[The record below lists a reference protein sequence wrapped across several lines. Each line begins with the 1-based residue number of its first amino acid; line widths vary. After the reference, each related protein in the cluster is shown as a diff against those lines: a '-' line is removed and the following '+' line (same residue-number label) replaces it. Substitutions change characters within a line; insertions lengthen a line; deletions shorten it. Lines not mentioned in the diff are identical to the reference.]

1 MVNFENDQ
9 TVATAP
15 KQIVNMIVI
24 ENYYN
29 LISAL
34 EKFEE
39 TKMNNSPGNLARL
52 RSRLIA
58 LVIGQFS
65 AFKRHFEKDNLNDW
79 KKISEAVDTNIKKTE
94 EEIKEVIFLVID
106 WLDQKQLIR
115 LDDRIKRDYTNIW
128 EDNEVNGFT

>member
-15 KQIVNMIVI
+15 KQVVNMIVI

-39 TKMNNSPGNLARL
+39 TKLQGSPGNLARL

-65 AFKRHFEKDNLNDW
+65 AFKRHFEKDEETWN
-79 KKISEAVDTNIKKTE
+79 KIKEVVNTTNKKTE
-94 EEIKEVIFLVID
+94 EEIKEVIFLIIE
-106 WLDQKQLIR
+106 WLDEKQLIR

>member
-15 KQIVNMIVI
+15 KQLVNLIVI

-29 LISAL
+29 LIGAL
-34 EKFEE
+34 GKFEE
-39 TKMNNSPGNLARL
+39 TKLQGSPGNLARL
-52 RSRLIA
+52 RSRLIE
-58 LVIGQFS
+58 LIIGQFN
-65 AFKRHFEKDNLNDW
+65 AFKRHFENNTETWTKIEEVVNTTN
-79 KKISEAVDTNIKKTE
+79 KKSED
-94 EEIKEVIFLVID
+94 EIKEVIFLVIE
-106 WLDQKQLIR
+106 WLDEKQLIR

>member
-15 KQIVNMIVI
+15 KQVVNMIVI

-39 TKMNNSPGNLARL
+39 TKMQGSPGNLARL
-52 RSRLIA
+52 RSRLIS

-65 AFKRHFEKDNLNDW
+65 AFKRHFEKENPEAWL
-79 KKISEAVDTNIKKTE
+79 KICEAVNTSVKKTE
-94 EEIKEVIFLVID
+94 EEIKEVIFLVIE
-106 WLDQKQLIR
+106 WLDEKQLIR

>member
-15 KQIVNMIVI
+15 KQVVNMIVI

-39 TKMNNSPGNLARL
+39 TKLQGSPGNLARL

-65 AFKRHFEKDNLNDW
+65 AFKRHFEKDEEIWN
-79 KKISEAVDTNIKKTE
+79 KIKEAVNTTNKKTE
-94 EEIKEVIFLVID
+94 EEIKEVIFLVIE
-106 WLDQKQLIR
+106 WLDEKQLIR

>member
-15 KQIVNMIVI
+15 KQVVNMIVI

-39 TKMNNSPGNLARL
+39 TKLQGSPGNLARL

-65 AFKRHFEKDNLNDW
+65 AFKRHFEKDTETW
-79 KKISEAVDTNIKKTE
+79 TKIKEAVNTTNKKTE
-94 EEIKEVIFLVID
+94 EEIKEVIFLVVE
-106 WLDQKQLIR
+106 WLDEKQLIR

-128 EDNEVNGFT
+128 EDNELNGFT

>member
-15 KQIVNMIVI
+15 KQVVNMIVI

-39 TKMNNSPGNLARL
+39 TKLQGSPGNLARL

-65 AFKRHFEKDNLNDW
+65 AFKRHFEKDEETWN
-79 KKISEAVDTNIKKTE
+79 KIKEAVNTTNKKTE
-94 EEIKEVIFLVID
+94 EEIKEVIFLVIE
-106 WLDQKQLIR
+106 WLDEKQLIR

>member
-15 KQIVNMIVI
+15 KQVVNMIVI

-29 LISAL
+29 LMSAL

-39 TKMNNSPGNLARL
+39 TKLQGSPGNLARL
-52 RSRLIA
+52 RSRLIN
-58 LVIGQFS
+58 LIMSQFS
-65 AFKRHFEKDNLNDW
+65 AFKRHFEKDTVTCDNI
-79 KKISEAVDTNIKKTE
+79 KEIVDTNNKKSE
-94 EEIKEVIFLVID
+94 EEIKEVIFLAVE
-106 WLDQKQLIR
+106 WLDEKQLIR
-115 LDDRIKRDYTNIW
+115 LDDRIKRDFTDIW